1 MGTFQDMAEDPYAAL
16 GLGRD
21 ASEAQIKKAYRRIAK
36 TDHPDLNP
44 DPAATERF
52 KAASVAYDLL
62 GDPEKRRRYDAGEID
77 AAGQERPQR
86 QYYRDFSGRAD
97 NPYAGAQ
104 GFEGGDFSDVF
115 EDLFGARA
123 GRRSGARGFRAEDF
137 SMRGQD
143 VRYTLSLD
151 LVTAVNGGTTRIT
164 LPDGSTLD
172 VKIPAGAYDGQVMR
186 LKGKGG
192 PGHGKGGPGDAYLT
206 LNIED
211 HADFR
216 REGDDIHVTLPI
228 SLPEAVLGGKVP
240 VETVDGAVSLTVPPG
255 TSSGKRLRLRGKGA
269 PKQGG
274 GRGDM
279 LVELRIVLPRKIDDQ
294 LAGAIRDW
302 RAGHDYD
309 PRGDA

>member
-1 MGTFQDMAEDPYAAL
+1 MADDPYAAL
-16 GLGRD
+16 GLGKD

-44 DPAATERF
+44 DPAAAERF
-52 KAASVAYDLL
+52 KAASSAYDLL
-62 GDPEKRRRYDAGEID
+62 RDPERRRRFDAGEID

-97 NPYAGAQ
+97 NPYAGHQ
-104 GFEGGDFSDVF
+104 GFEGGDFADVF

-123 GRRSGARGFRAEDF
+123 RRHHPNRSGQGFDPKSF

-143 VRYTLSLD
+143 AHYTLSLD

-172 VKIPAGAYDGQVMR
+172 VKIPAGAHDGQTMR

-192 PGHGKGGPGDAYLT
+192 PGMGKGGPGDAYLT
-206 LNIED
+206 LNIQE

-216 REGDDIHVTLPI
+216 REGTDIHVILPI

-240 VETVDGAVSLTVPPG
+240 IETIDGRVSLTVPPG
-255 TSSGKRLRLRGKGA
+255 TSSGRRLRLRGKGA
-269 PKQGG
+269 PKPGG

-279 LVELRIVLPRKIDDQ
+279 YAELRIVLPERIDDD
-294 LAGAIRDW
+294 LARAIRDW

-309 PRGDA
+309 PRGTA

>member
-1 MGTFQDMAEDPYAAL
+1 MANDPYAAL
-16 GLGRD
+16 GLD
-21 ASEAQIKKAYRRIAK
+21 KTASEAQIKKAYRRIAK

-44 DPAATERF
+44 DPDATERF

-62 GDPEKRRRYDAGEID
+62 SDPEKRRRFDAGEID
-77 AAGQERPQR
+77 ASGQERPQR

-97 NPYAGAQ
+97 NPYTEHS
-104 GFEGGDFSDVF
+104 GFESGDFSDIF

-123 GRRSGARGFRAEDF
+123 QGRGARRAAGSGDF

-164 LPDGSTLD
+164 LPDGNTLD
-172 VKIPAGAYDGQVMR
+172 VKIPAGAHDGQTIR

-206 LNIED
+206 LNIQE

-216 REGDDIHVTLPI
+216 REGVDIHVTLPI
-228 SLPEAVLGGKVP
+228 SLPEAVLGGKVE
-240 VETVDGAVSLTVPPG
+240 VATIDGPVSLTVPPG

-269 PKQGG
+269 PKPGG

-279 LVELRIVLPRKIDDQ
+279 YAELRIVLPKKIDDQ
-294 LAGAIRDW
+294 LAGAIREW

>member
-1 MGTFQDMAEDPYAAL
+1 MAEDPYAAL

-36 TDHPDLNP
+36 ADHPDLNP

-52 KAASVAYDLL
+52 KAASSAYDLL
-62 GDPEKRRRYDAGEID
+62 SDPEKRRRFDAGEID
-77 AAGQERPQR
+77 ATGQERPQR

-97 NPYAGAQ
+97 NPYAGGQ
-104 GFEGGDFSDVF
+104 GFEAGDFADVF

-123 GRRSGARGFRAEDF
+123 QARRGRGGGAGFDPDDL

-172 VKIPAGAYDGQVMR
+172 VKIPAGAHDGQTIR

-192 PGHGKGGPGDAYLT
+192 PGMGKAGPGDAYLT
-206 LNIED
+206 LNIQE

-240 VETVDGAVSLTVPPG
+240 IETIDGRVNLTVPPG

-269 PKQGG
+269 PRAGG

-279 LVELRIVLPRKIDDQ
+279 YAELRIVLPAKIDDA
-294 LAGAIRDW
+294 LAKAIRDW

-309 PRGDA
+309 PRGSA

>member
-1 MGTFQDMAEDPYAAL
+1 MGEQVMAGNPYEAL
-16 GLGRD
+16 GLTKSATD
-21 ASEAQIKKAYRRIAK
+21 AEIKKAYRRIAK

-52 KAASVAYDLL
+52 KAAAAAYDLL
-62 GDPEKRRRYDAGEID
+62 GDAEKRRRFDAGEID

-104 GFEGGDFSDVF
+104 GFDGGDFSDVF
-115 EDLFGARA
+115 EDLFGGRA
-123 GRRSGARGFRAEDF
+123 GRRGGARGFRAEDF

-172 VKIPAGAYDGQVMR
+172 VKIPPGAYDGQVMR
-186 LKGKGG
+186 LKGRGG
-192 PGHGKGGPGDAYLT
+192 AGHGKGEAGDAYLT

-216 REGDDIHVTLPI
+216 REGEDIHVTLPI

-240 VETVDGAVSLTVPPG
+240 LDTVDGAVNVTVPPG

-269 PKQGG
+269 PRQGG

-279 LVELRIVLPRKIDDQ
+279 LVELRIVLPAKIDEQ
-294 LAGAIRDW
+294 LASAIRDW

-309 PRGDA
+309 PRGNA